1 MKSEEQP
8 DRLSKVRGLIR
19 KLGELADALDDVSRK
34 MRFAV
39 EKQKINLESLGKG
52 DKDTTRLLSVLQ
64 KKLEAI
70 NDVSLTEIQIS
81 KAKELSRRLIETAVD
96 LKRPLKKM
104 TFHEYVEFTCLDEYK
119 KFRNM
124 PAITRRE
131 IDELDWS
138 HLLLK
143 LYNED

>member
-1 MKSEEQP
+1 MKSEEP
-8 DRLSKVRGLIR
+8 DKLSKVRGLIR
-19 KLGELADALDDVSRK
+19 KLGELADVLDDVSKK

-39 EKQKINLESLGKG
+39 EKQKINLESVGNCSKESS
-52 DKDTTRLLSVLQ
+52 RLLSVLQ
-64 KKLEAI
+64 KKLEGI
-70 NDVSLTEIQIS
+70 TEVSLSDMQIS
-81 KAKELSRRLIETAVD
+81 KAKELSRRLIDCSGD
-96 LKRPLKKM
+96 LRRPLKKM

-131 IDELDWS
+131 IEDLDWT